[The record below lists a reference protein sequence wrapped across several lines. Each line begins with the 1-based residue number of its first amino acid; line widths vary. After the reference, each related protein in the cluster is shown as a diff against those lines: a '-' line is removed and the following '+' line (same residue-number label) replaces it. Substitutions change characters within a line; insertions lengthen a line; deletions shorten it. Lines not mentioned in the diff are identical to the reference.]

1 MLLTFLRRDADTLR
15 AVERPCVHVFHAAD
29 QNALFIFLCVGFGQ
43 DNADI
48 VQQIRHGAFGIAGHI
63 VAVEPEF
70 QLRQIADV
78 LAGKVN
84 LYGCPRTLGRIGKG
98 TAHIDDAA
106 AVGDV
111 QIQTSGFKRLFRVYV
126 DQQLLRTGQ
135 IQTACVPDQVR
146 KRAGF
151 LLIGAGD
158 AQRCPITACG
168 SFSRNSDA
176 VAAPCVPVRSAV
188 H

>member
-1 MLLTFLRRDADTLR
+1 MQLAFLRRDTDAFRSVNLPR
-15 AVERPCVHVFHAAD
+15 IRVLHAAD

-48 VQQIRHGAFGIAGHI
+48 VQQIHHGAFGIAGHI
-63 VAVEPEF
+63 VAMEPEF

-84 LYGCPRTLGRIGKG
+84 CNGCPRTLGRIGKG
-98 TAHIDDAA
+98 AAHIDDLA

-111 QIQTSGFKRLFRVYV
+111 QIQTSRLKRLLRINI

-135 IQTACVPDQVR
+135 IQTARVPAQVR

-158 AQRCPITACG
+158 TQRCPITACG
-168 SFSRNSDA
+168 SFSRNCDA
-176 VAAPCVPVRSAV
+176 VAALCVPVRSAV